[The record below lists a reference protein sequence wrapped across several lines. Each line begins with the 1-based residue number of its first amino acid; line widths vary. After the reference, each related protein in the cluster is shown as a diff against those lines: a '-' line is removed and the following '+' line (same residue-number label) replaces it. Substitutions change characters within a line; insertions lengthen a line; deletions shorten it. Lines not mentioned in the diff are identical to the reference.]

1 MLLQKGGKTRFEVG
15 KWFYDSRTDMG
26 FNLKLNLWILGFS
39 MVKVSSIFKQVRW

>member
-26 FNLKLNLWILGFS
+26 FNLKLKLWILSFS
-39 MVKVSSIFKQVRW
+39 MVKVSSILKQVRW